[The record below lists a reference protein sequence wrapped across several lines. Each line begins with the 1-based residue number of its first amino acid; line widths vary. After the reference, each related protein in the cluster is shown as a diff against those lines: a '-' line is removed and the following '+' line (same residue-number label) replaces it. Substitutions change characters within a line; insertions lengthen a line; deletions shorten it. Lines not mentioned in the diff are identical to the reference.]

1 MAIQTL
7 SVNAPAPFP
16 ALPFVCET
24 CGKFIAGEYFLRK
37 KQGSTRI
44 ICKTCEQQRLDRVQA
59 AEQFRADCE
68 LVLPD

>member
-1 MAIQTL
+1 MATKTMIL
-7 SVNAPAPFP
+7 NAPDPFP

-24 CGKFIAGEYFLRK
+24 CGKLIAGEYFLRK

-44 ICKTCEQQRLDRVQA
+44 LCKTCEQQRLDRIQK

-68 LVLPD
+68 LIVN